1 MMHLLQ
7 QQAAYKHLIAPNLV
21 TKAPH
26 HPLSSKLSRGTTNH
40 HPPLLASPR
49 LATSHHSFSTSS
61 TSCSTC
67 PRLGHKVSLASKVD
81 FEYKKGANP
90 LISFTPSHFLSIFN
104 NGIQELIKKSS
115 KSPKSRIEAK
125 SSSLEAPKLLF

>member
-7 QQAAYKHLIAPNLV
+7 QQAAYKHLIAPNLA

-26 HPLSSKLSRGTTNH
+26 HPLSSKLSCDTTNH

-49 LATSHHSFSTSS
+49 LATSHHNFSTSS

-67 PRLGHKVSLASKVD
+67 PRLGHKVSLVSKVD
-81 FEYKKGANP
+81 FEYKKGVNP
-90 LISFTPSHFLSIFN
+90 LISFIPPSFFFLSI
-104 NGIQELIKKSS
+104 NGRQEQIKKSQEVPRAEY
-115 KSPKSRIEAK
+115 K
-125 SSSLEAPKLLF
+125 